1 MGPKKSDLRHENWS
15 SCRKGKENEIIL
27 PGGERLR
34 RNTIQAWFEMPH
46 KIWKTAIPFEPE
58 IQI

>member
-1 MGPKKSDLRHENWS
+1 MQKD
-15 SCRKGKENEIIL
+15 EIIL
-27 PGGERLR
+27 RGGERLR
-34 RNTIQAWFEMPH
+34 RNTIQAWFEMLH